1 MGRTKLTD
9 KQKKKIIADYM
20 ENGNYSETARLNGG
34 ISPNTVKTIVNKD
47 EKTAKICKE
56 KKEEN
61 TKDIL
66 EYMDSKVEDQK
77 EIINLTMQA
86 LKEKLSN
93 PDILMSIKDIATVYG
108 VIVDKALKWKE
119 LQVKTGDNNKND
131 FANSIV
137 EIWKERDKNEK

>member
-20 ENGNYSETARLNGG
+20 ENQNYSETGRLNNV
-34 ISPNTVKTIVNKD
+34 SNKTVERLVKNNEEVTNKV
-47 EKTAKICKE
+47 KE

-93 PDILMSIKDIATVYG
+93 PDILTSVKDIATVYG

-119 LQVKTGDNNKND
+119 LQVKTGDNNKSD
-131 FANSIV
+131 FANSLV